1 MREEFKFRNF
11 IICQESCAMKV
22 GTDGVMLGA
31 WANGGQHIL
40 DIGTGTGVIALMM
53 AQRFPESYIE
63 GVEIDPL
70 AARQAAENVLVSPY
84 ADRIGI
90 HVSSLQDFKPHTKF
104 DTIVTNPPFF
114 VNSLASPQSA
124 RTVARH
130 ATSLTYADI
139 FNFASLWLSPDG
151 ELSAVIPVEVVDKF
165 TSEAFVRGFFLARQY
180 LVKTVERRMPRRVL
194 LSFKKSRPE
203 TFDSQE
209 VLLMYDGKRSQWY
222 ENLTKDFYIK

>member
-1 MREEFKFRNF
+1 
-11 IICQESCAMKV
+11 MKV

-31 WANGGQHIL
+31 WAHGGQHIL

-53 AQRFPESYIE
+53 AQRFTEASVE
-63 GVEIDPL
+63 GVEIDAL
-70 AARQAAENVLVSPY
+70 AARQAAENVLTSPY
-84 ADRIGI
+84 AGRVNI
-90 HVSSLQDFKPHTKF
+90 HASSLQDFKPQTQF
-104 DTIVTNPPFF
+104 DAIVTNPPFF
-114 VNSLASPQSA
+114 VNSLTSPQSA

-180 LVKTVERRMPRRVL
+180 WVKTVERRRPRRVL

-209 VLLMYDGKRSQWY
+209 VLLMCDGKRSQWY
-222 ENLTKDFYIK
+222 EKLTRDFYIK

>member
-1 MREEFKFRNF
+1 
-11 IICQESCAMKV
+11 MKV

-31 WANGGQHIL
+31 WAHGGRHIL

-53 AQRFPESYIE
+53 AQRFTEASVE
-63 GVEIDPL
+63 GVEIDAL
-70 AARQAAENVLVSPY
+70 AARQAVENVLASPY
-84 ADRIGI
+84 AGRVNI
-90 HVSSLQDFKPHTKF
+90 HASSLQDFKPKTQF
-104 DTIVTNPPFF
+104 DAIVTNPPFF

-180 LVKTVERRMPRRVL
+180 RVKTVERRKPKRVL
-194 LSFKKSRPE
+194 LSFKKSRSE

-209 VLLMYDGKRSQWY
+209 VLLMCDGKRSQWY
-222 ENLTKDFYIK
+222 EKLTRDFYIK

>member
-70 AARQAAENVLVSPY
+70 AARQAAENVLASPY

-209 VLLMYDGKRSQWY
+209 VLLMCDGKRSQWY